1 MVLNTIATICPAVF
15 IAAPASGQ
23 GKTTLTAGLARLY
36 RQQGLQVQVF
46 KTGPDFLD
54 PLILERASGAT
65 VYNLDL
71 WMGGIT
77 HCQALLYQAAQ
88 QADVILIEGAMG
100 LYDGHPSAAD
110 LAIQF
115 ALPVMCVI
123 DAHAMAQTFAAIAWG
138 LVNFEPNL
146 TIAGVLANRVGSTN
160 HIALLTESLP
170 ESVQL
175 LATIRRDAH
184 FELPH
189 RHLGLWQADE
199 IADLDARLDQ
209 IAAVLART
217 ALVELPLTVTFH
229 PPATPPPSVTNA
241 LRGVR
246 IAIAQDYAF
255 AFVYPANLDLL
266 REAGAELV
274 TFSPLSD
281 HILPP
286 CDAVYL
292 PGGYPELYLRRLA
305 ANQTLIAALRAHHA
319 ANKPMLAEC
328 GGLLYTLTSLAAV
341 HNQPVELLNILPG
354 HAQMQPRLINLG
366 LHEVTLPEG
375 TLRGHTFHHSRS
387 AVTLA
392 PLAQSTPQRP
402 TAAPELVWRSRRL
415 TASYLH
421 LYFPSNPDA
430 AVRLFL
436 P

>member
-1 MVLNTIATICPAVF
+1 MATICPAVF

-36 RQQGLQVQVF
+36 RQHGLQVQVF

-71 WMGGIT
+71 WMGGAA
-77 HCQALLYQAAQ
+77 HCQALLYQAALT
-88 QADVILIEGAMG
+88 ADVIVVEGAMG
-100 LYDGHPSAAD
+100 LYDGHPSGAELAA
-110 LAIQF
+110 QF

-138 LVNFEPNL
+138 LVNFQPGL
-146 TIAGVLANRVGSTN
+146 TVAGVLANRVGSAN
-160 HIALLTESLP
+160 HVALLTDALP
-170 ESVQL
+170 ESVRL
-175 LATIRRDAH
+175 LAAIRRDAAL
-184 FELPH
+184 ELPH
-189 RHLGLWQADE
+189 RHLGLWQAEE
-199 IADLDARLDQ
+199 ITDLDARLDR
-209 IAAVLART
+209 IAAVLANT
-217 ALVELPLTVTFH
+217 ALVDLPPTVTFH
-229 PPATPPPSVTNA
+229 PPPPALQTEVTSA

-246 IAIAQDYAF
+246 IAIAHDRAF
-255 AFVYPANLDLL
+255 AFIYPANLDVL
-266 REAGAELV
+266 RAAGAELV
-274 TFSPLSD
+274 NFSPLTD
-281 HILPP
+281 QTLPP

-292 PGGYPELYLRRLA
+292 PGGYPELYLRELA
-305 ANQTLIAALRAHHA
+305 ANQALIAALRAHHA
-319 ANKPMLAEC
+319 ANKPLLAEC

-341 HNQPVELLNILPG
+341 HNEPIELLNLLPG
-354 HAQMQPRLINLG
+354 HAQMQPRLVNLG

-387 AVTLA
+387 TVALA

-402 TAAPELVWRSRRL
+402 GASPESVWRIQRL